1 MKKIDL
7 GQFLS
12 ILANFGVIIGILLL
26 VFELNQARQFA
37 RVEFV
42 QSNLST
48 FQEIERQ
55 MMNPAVA
62 EVWAKAAVDP
72 SSMTFGDIRVMDAYL
87 ANHLNFWRQNWTLEQ
102 EKFVDSGTTILM
114 LETNVPFYF
123 GNTFALGWWEDV
135 KSSHADPEDQAFDEL
150 VDNVLTHADF
160 SANRKFLENMQRLLM
175 E

>member
-48 FQEIERQ
+48 FQEIE
-55 MMNPAVA
+55 
-62 EVWAKAAVDP
+62 
-72 SSMTFGDIRVMDAYL
+72 
-87 ANHLNFWRQNWTLEQ
+87 
-102 EKFVDSGTTILM
+102 
-114 LETNVPFYF
+114 
-123 GNTFALGWWEDV
+123 
-135 KSSHADPEDQAFDEL
+135 
-150 VDNVLTHADF
+150 
-160 SANRKFLENMQRLLM
+160 
-175 E
+175 